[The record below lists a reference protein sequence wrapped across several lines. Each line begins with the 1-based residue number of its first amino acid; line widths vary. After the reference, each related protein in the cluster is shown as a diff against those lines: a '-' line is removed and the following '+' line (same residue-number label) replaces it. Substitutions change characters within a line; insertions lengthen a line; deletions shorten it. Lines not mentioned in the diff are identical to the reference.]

1 MPTLGDIAYCQ
12 NQMLGLITRIRNE
25 DRVTYYG
32 IQLAP
37 EKYGAPWQSVAP
49 EVVGNIHTLLEGTV
63 VFVGENE

>member
-1 MPTLGDIAYCQ
+1 
-12 NQMLGLITRIRNE
+12 MLGLITRIRNE